1 MTKKELEAIKEV
13 EQKLWEIKLWA
24 GEDAKN
30 ITSRLWIELVDII
43 EKYKKEAKE

>member
-1 MTKKELEAIKEV
+1 MTKKELEVIKEV

-30 ITSRLWIELVDII
+30 IISKLWIELIDII
-43 EKYKKEAKE
+43 EEHKKEVIE